1 MDYEQV
7 VPTELPPGEHPYAG
21 MFVGLV
27 SQGRESMAARLI
39 FDELGARLT
48 TPDTVL
54 VTHSWA
60 VDYALPEGREP
71 VSVGDKVTWQIPGAG
86 TAGVRLVSGALP
98 PGIRLERHT
107 GRLVGTFTATGI
119 YKATF
124 AVGPAV
130 KLDLMGGTGL
140 AGDAVKWIPIDQP
153 RTPAKSDVEVPK
165 TLDTL
170 TPQELDALTA
180 EAQRLMRIK
189 AQEVRVS
196 DPAI

>member
-27 SQGRESMAARLI
+27 AQGRESAVARLV
-39 FDELGARLT
+39 FDELGARLY
-48 TPDTVL
+48 TPDARFI
-54 VTHSWA
+54 THAWA
-60 VDYALPEGREP
+60 VDFALPNGREE
-71 VSVGDKVTWQIPGAG
+71 VSVGDTVTWRIPGAG
-86 TAGVRLVSGALP
+86 VAGVRLVSGALP

-107 GRLVGTFTATGI
+107 GRLVGEFTTPGV
-119 YKATF
+119 YSATF

-140 AGDAVKWIPIDQP
+140 AGDAVKWMPIDQP

-170 TPQELDALTA
+170 TAQELDALTA

-189 AQEVRVS
+189 AQEVRVN